1 MSGAHSRFGTTY
13 VGTKFLGGNPGDPAT
28 VLMGDV
34 DPSGN
39 MTANIVHSPL
49 DRLRCKMMAQARQI
63 LCLRNCVYEHIS
75 NLGSVFHY
83 HLANIYLRN

>member
-1 MSGAHSRFGTTY
+1 MLSPME
-13 VGTKFLGGNPGDPAT
+13 PGT

-49 DRLRCKMMAQARQI
+49 DRLRCKMIAQARI
-63 LCLRNCVYEHIS
+63 LNGVVHSSSSLQWFCT
-75 NLGSVFHY
+75 G
-83 HLANIYLRN
+83 